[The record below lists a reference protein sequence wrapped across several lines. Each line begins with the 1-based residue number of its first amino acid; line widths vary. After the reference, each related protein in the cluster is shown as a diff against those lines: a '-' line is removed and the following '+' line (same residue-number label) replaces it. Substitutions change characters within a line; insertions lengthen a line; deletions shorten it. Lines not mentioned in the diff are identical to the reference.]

1 MLFIHQLTML
11 KRILNNGQTF
21 LYVPAEK
28 EERKDEIP
36 FLVVILPPL
45 LAKKSYLEMIFCPF
59 LDHFPVCHYFHHGAA
74 YVSLFTII
82 VQVQVFSR
90 GA

>member
-11 KRILNNGQTF
+11 QRILNNGQTF

-45 LAKKSYLEMIFCPF
+45 LAKKSGNDLLFF
-59 LDHFPVCHYFHHGAA
+59 LGPQIRKWALPSQY
-74 YVSLFTII
+74 
-82 VQVQVFSR
+82 
-90 GA
+90 

>member
-11 KRILNNGQTF
+11 QRILNNGQTF

-45 LAKKSYLEMIFCPF
+45 LAKKKLSGNDLLSF
-59 LDHFPVCHYFHHGAA
+59 LGPQ
-74 YVSLFTII
+74 I
-82 VQVQVFSR
+82 R
-90 GA
+90 K

>member
-11 KRILNNGQTF
+11 QRILNNGQTF

-36 FLVVILPPL
+36 FLVVIPLP
-45 LAKKSYLEMIFCPF
+45 SYLEIIFCPF
-59 LDHFPVCHYFHHGAA
+59 FDH
-74 YVSLFTII
+74 
-82 VQVQVFSR
+82 R
-90 GA
+90 